1 MKAYT
6 SISNGQHFC
15 TTTKRIKVL
24 KVVGEAVG
32 QLVLDNSTCINAI
45 KIDRVK
51 AFLLKSS
58 DSLFDNKIV
67 KEGIIRKEVFYVDPE
82 NRLRFLSED
91 IPFMLTVDLPG
102 FKPNAFTEV
111 QNHLLDIEVD
121 YLLTPAK
128 QCIPGCLHQ
137 KIVAHILVI
146 ASEWTQLDVVTNVEL
161 YPKVSYAAKRC
172 SCY

>member
-111 QNHLLDIEVD
+111 QNHLLDIAVD
-121 YLLTPAK
+121 YILTPAR

-137 KIVAHILVI
+137 KIVARILVK